1 MVGFARW
8 VRAAALAAAL
18 ACCGC
23 RLSPPPD
30 PNDPGRGA
38 NVDADVLQRN
48 LRHASDFLNERVLRG
63 EITDAQAREMLAATA
78 RKMVD
83 GVDLR
88 LIPVRDAWRYGEF
101 FRAAREWE
109 KALVC
114 FRAAV
119 RTAPNEDRRVND
131 SLRLAH
137 CLAELGRVDEAIA
150 AARSVFDAPPEE
162 SAPILPAVLLEI
174 VPAAQGKGR
183 DVELA
188 RLLED
193 AIAIH
198 QRTIVNPETAAG
210 MAFLAARPHHIRRA
224 WSLAV
229 RLYRAAGRED
239 LASAAVE
246 RALRSLQPESGF

>member
-1 MVGFARW
+1 MAGFGSWRKLAGL
-8 VRAAALAAAL
+8 ALALAAA
-18 ACCGC
+18 GC
-23 RLSPPPD
+23 RLPPPPD
-30 PNDPGRGA
+30 PNDPGQGA

-48 LRHASDFLNERVLRG
+48 LKHASDFLNERVLRG
-63 EITDAQAREMLAATA
+63 EISDGKAREVLASIA
-78 RKMVD
+78 RRMVD
-83 GVDLR
+83 RVDLR
-88 LIPVRDAWRYGEF
+88 LIPVSQAWRYGEF
-101 FRAAREWE
+101 FRAAKEWD

-119 RTAPNEDRRVND
+119 QFAKNEDRRVND

-150 AARSVFDAPPEE
+150 VARSVFDARPED

-174 VPAAQGKGR
+174 VPAALNRGR

-198 QRTIVNPETAAG
+198 ERTVVDAETTAG
-210 MAFLAARPHHIRRA
+210 MAFLAARPHHIRNA
-224 WSLAV
+224 YALAI
-229 RLYRAAGRED
+229 RLYRAGGRDD
-239 LASAAVE
+239 LAAEATE
-246 RALRSLQPESGF
+246 RAASFLRSMGRG